1 MSDMQKIS
9 WYKSHHRDTEDTESL
24 VVSGKIRQDLVS
36 AAHVMVVGCGAL
48 GNEVLK
54 NLVLMGVTHIVAV
67 DFDIVEMGNLT
78 RSVLFTR
85 SDAERKRTKVE
96 VVAERVRDMNPNI
109 DIQTVCGDIAYDVGL
124 GLIRQMDVVIGC
136 VDSRWAR
143 FCINRYC
150 MRAGIPWV
158 DGGIDGLEGTVR
170 VFAPGKNCYACNLGP
185 EGLKDLARRM
195 PCSGIIR
202 RQEQRGAAPT
212 TSIIASIIGA
222 IEVQEAL
229 KIMHNEECIMHNKMH
244 NEECIMHNKMYNEEC
259 IMHNK
264 MYNEECIMHN
274 NKREMTTLCGKMM
287 YYDGEHV
294 TVRIA
299 DFQAYDEECPEH
311 ETWAPVRQTE
321 VSRDMTVAK
330 ALALLRQGDKETG
343 RQGDRK
349 TGRQEVQNIAICLTN
364 DCFVDYVVRRDTD
377 ERIAVMVPGRMVA
390 DKVALEKALDGQPLS
405 GLYQHEY
412 HRVDASFPYPSLTL
426 AQLGIPQQD
435 IVRVNVDGEDYY
447 LELSHGGTR
456 NDTEEE
462 IDTE

>member
-1 MSDMQKIS
+1 MSTD
-9 WYKSHHRDTEDTESL
+9 
-24 VVSGKIRQDLVS
+24 IRQNQVS

-85 SDAERKRTKVE
+85 SDAEKKRLKVE
-96 VVAERVRDMNPNI
+96 VVAERVLDMNPNI

-143 FCINRYC
+143 FCINRLC

-202 RQEQRGAAPT
+202 RQEQKGSAPT

-222 IEVQEAL
+222 IEVQEVL
-229 KIMHNEECIMHNKMH
+229 KLIQKDFG
-244 NEECIMHNKMYNEEC
+244 
-259 IMHNK
+259 
-264 MYNEECIMHN
+264 
-274 NKREMTTLCGKMM
+274 TSLCGKML
-287 YYDGEHV
+287 YYDGEHT

-299 DFQAYDEECPEH
+299 SYQAYDDECPEH
-311 ETWAPVRQTE
+311 ETWTPVHQTE
-321 VSRDMTVAK
+321 VGRDMTVSEALERLSEELRVK
-330 ALALLRQGDKETG
+330 SEELAL
-343 RQGDRK
+343 
-349 TGRQEVQNIAICLTN
+349 CLTN
-364 DCFVDYVVRRDTD
+364 DCFVDYVSRRDND
-377 ERIAVMVPGRMVA
+377 ERIPMMVPGRMVV
-390 DKVALEKALDGQPLS
+390 DKVSLEKTLDGQPLS
-405 GLYQHEY
+405 ALYQHEY
-412 HRVDASFPYPSLTL
+412 HRVDSSFPYPSLTL
-426 AQLGIPQQD
+426 AQLGIPQHD
-435 IVRVNVDGEDYY
+435 IVRVAADGEDTYF
-447 LELSHGGTR
+447 ELR
-456 NDTEEE
+456 IKN
-462 IDTE
+462 

>member
-1 MSDMQKIS
+1 MSID
-9 WYKSHHRDTEDTESL
+9 
-24 VVSGKIRQDLVS
+24 IRQNLVS

-96 VVAERVRDMNPNI
+96 VVAERVHDMNPNI
-109 DIQTVCGDIAYDVGL
+109 NIQTICGDIAYDVGL

-202 RQEQRGAAPT
+202 RQEQRGSAPT

-229 KIMHNEECIMHNKMH
+229 KI
-244 NEECIMHNKMYNEEC
+244 
-259 IMHNK
+259 

-311 ETWAPVRQTE
+311 ETWAPVHQTE

-330 ALALLRQGDKETG
+330 ALALLREEDKE
-343 RQGDRK
+343 

-377 ERIAVMVPGRMVA
+377 ERMAVMVPGRMVA

-435 IVRVNVDGEDYY
+435 IVRVTVDGEDYY
-447 LELSHGGTR
+447 LELSHGATR

>member
-1 MSDMQKIS
+1 MKAIF
-9 WYKSHHRDTEDTESL
+9 
-24 VVSGKIRQDLVS
+24 RQDLVS

-109 DIQTVCGDIAYDVGL
+109 DIQTICGDIAYDVGL

-229 KIMHNEECIMHNKMH
+229 KI
-244 NEECIMHNKMYNEEC
+244 
-259 IMHNK
+259 

-435 IVRVNVDGEDYY
+435 IVRVTVDGEDYY

>member
-1 MSDMQKIS
+1 MSID
-9 WYKSHHRDTEDTESL
+9 
-24 VVSGKIRQDLVS
+24 IRQDLVS

-96 VVAERVRDMNPNI
+96 VVAERVHDMNPNI
-109 DIQTVCGDIAYDVGL
+109 NIQTICGDIAYDVGL

-202 RQEQRGAAPT
+202 RQEQRGSAPT

-229 KIMHNEECIMHNKMH
+229 KIMHNEECIMHNN
-244 NEECIMHNKMYNEEC
+244 NEECIMHNN
-259 IMHNK
+259 
-264 MYNEECIMHN
+264 NEECIMHN

-311 ETWAPVRQTE
+311 ETWAPVHQTE

-330 ALALLRQGDKETG
+330 ALALLREGDRETRRQGDKE
-343 RQGDRK
+343 

-377 ERIAVMVPGRMVA
+377 ERMAVMVPGRMVA
-390 DKVALEKALDGQPLS
+390 DKVAHEKALDGQPLS

-435 IVRVNVDGEDYY
+435 IVRVTVDGEDYY
-447 LELSHGGTR
+447 LELRHRVKS
-456 NDTEEE
+456 EE
-462 IDTE
+462 